1 MYCSDG
7 SIKVFGRISIIKE
20 LQKQNIIVS
29 NQGSEVDNTSK
40 LVENYPMSEKSSE
53 GIKQF
58 FIPALV
64 AVSIGLAFFSGTLF
78 QKVKNIEK
86 GTANTATT
94 PETTQVEVSI
104 DTIKGLFDKDLIKFG
119 NKDSKLIFVEMSD
132 PSCPYCHIAGGHN
145 SKLAE
150 AVGARFKYVSE
161 GGTYNPPVAEME
173 KLVKEGKAS
182 FIYIYYPGHGNG
194 EMAMKALYCANE
206 QGKFWEAKSLL
217 MSDPGYAIQNGA
229 DSQGKT
235 ATLVIGNDT
244 TKSGDMA
251 NFLKS
256 VVDTGTMK
264 SCLDSGKYDAR
275 LGSDQDLAI
284 SLGIQGTPGFFVNTT
299 NFAGAYSF
307 SDMQS
312 AVDEALK

>member
-1 MYCSDG
+1 
-7 SIKVFGRISIIKE
+7 
-20 LQKQNIIVS
+20 
-29 NQGSEVDNTSK
+29 
-40 LVENYPMSEKSSE
+40 MSEKPSG

-64 AVSIGLAFFSGTLF
+64 AVSISLAFFSGTLF

-86 GTANTATT
+86 GTTNTVTT
-94 PETTQVEVSI
+94 GQETTQPEVSI
-104 DTIKGLFDKDLIKFG
+104 DTIKGLFDKDVIKFG
-119 NKDSKLIFVEMSD
+119 NKDSNLIFVEMSD

-161 GGTYNPPVAEME
+161 GGSYSPPVTEME

-206 QGKFWEAKSLL
+206 QGKFWEAKALV
-217 MSDPGYAIQNGA
+217 MSDAGYAIQNGA
-229 DSQGKT
+229 DSQGKA
-235 ATLVIGNDT
+235 ATVVVGNDK
-244 TKSGDMA
+244 TKSGEMA
-251 NFLKS
+251 SFLKS
-256 VVDTGTMK
+256 VVDPNLMK

-275 LGSDQDLAI
+275 LGSDQDLAV
-284 SLGIQGTPGFFVNTT
+284 SLGIQGTPGFYINTT

-307 SDMQS
+307 SDMQPVVE
-312 AVDEALK
+312 AALK